1 MNHVRTEIRRTSVR
15 QHSVRRASSRRAL
28 RFWIGIGLLSV
39 VLVSCGI
46 PDDDRPREI
55 DPALLE
61 NITDQT

>member
-1 MNHVRTEIRRTSVR
+1 MNDLPDQFSRTLVSRTIRLS
-15 QHSVRRASSRRAL
+15 
-28 RFWIGIGLLSV
+28 FGIAVGLL
-39 VLVSCGI
+39 VSALAGCGI

>member
-1 MNHVRTEIRRTSVR
+1 MNDVPSPLGQTVNRRPARWRLAKV
-15 QHSVRRASSRRAL
+15 
-28 RFWIGIGLLSV
+28 GICLGLMMGTLC
-39 VLVSCGI
+39 SCGI

>member
-1 MNHVRTEIRRTSVR
+1 MSGNSSQSTRSIR
-15 QHSVRRASSRRAL
+15 L
-28 RFWIGIGLLSV
+28 GLGIGAYL
-39 VLVSCGI
+39 LVSALSACGI

>member
-1 MNHVRTEIRRTSVR
+1 MNQLRAQFTRNHV
-15 QHSVRRASSRRAL
+15 SRPIKL
-28 RFWIGIGLLSV
+28 GLSIGVGLL
-39 VLVSCGI
+39 VSTLSACGI

>member
-1 MNHVRTEIRRTSVR
+1 MSGNSSQSTRSL
-15 QHSVRRASSRRAL
+15 ASRSMRL
-28 RFWIGIGLLSV
+28 GFGIGVGL
-39 VLVSCGI
+39 LVSTLSACGI